1 MSRISGM
8 NFDINVGDMLIHV
21 ETATLDITDNSA
33 AAQTGGVPDGW
44 VDGDVSASGEL
55 ELDTANFNLMIEAAR
70 KAGSFR
76 RLSLSI
82 RCSTP
87 RPRPMRSAW
96 RPSAAS
102 PRFPACSTSTPR
114 AARSRSTRCPSMSP
128 VRTSS
133 TSTVCRTWTLQRSRA
148 CADDLPVRPCPGPG
162 TARA

>member
-33 AAQTGGVPDGW
+33 AVQSGGVPDGW

-76 RLSLSI
+76 RLEPFDSLFYAKTPTDEI
-82 RCSTP
+82 RVEAFGCKPKISSLLNIDPKGGEKSKHKVPFDVT
-87 RPRPMRSAW
+87 
-96 RPSAAS
+96 S
-102 PRFPACSTSTPR
+102 PDFIHINGVPYLDAEEIEGLR
-114 AARSRSTRCPSMSP
+114 
-128 VRTSS
+128 
-133 TSTVCRTWTLQRSRA
+133 
-148 CADDLPVRPCPGPG
+148 
-162 TARA
+162 